1 MAKALVFKAQMKI
14 FFSDLR
20 NFIEATYR
28 DERIPRQDMKLVLAI
43 LVIASIRIFFI
54 PDWIP
59 YFGILD
65 ILFLLA
71 LVFDYFFGVLD
82 QRILL
87 SHYPWGMKS
96 FARLRRVAGFFSLF
110 APSFI
115 KDNLWRYRKDP
126 F

>member
-1 MAKALVFKAQMKI
+1 MKL
-14 FFSDLR
+14 FFNKMKEFLKEVSKDP
-20 NFIEATYR
+20 
-28 DERIPRQDMKLVLAI
+28 RIPLRDKKVVLGI
-43 LVIASIRIFFI
+43 LVILVLRILFI

-65 ILFLLA
+65 ILFFMGI
-71 LVFDYFFGVLD
+71 VFNYFFEVID
-82 QRILL
+82 QSLLL

-96 FARLRRVAGFFSLF
+96 FARIRRFALFIAFF

-115 KDNLWRYRKDP
+115 KDNLWEYTKDP

>member
-1 MAKALVFKAQMKI
+1 MKNA
-14 FFSDLR
+14 FRQLQL
-20 NFIEATYR
+20 FISETWM
-28 DERIPRQDMKLVLAI
+28 DQRIPKRDKKLIIGILVL
-43 LVIASIRIFFI
+43 LLIRIFFI

-65 ILFLLA
+65 VLFLMG
-71 LVFDYFFGVLD
+71 VIGDYLFSIVD
-82 QRILL
+82 QSLLL

-96 FARLRRVAGFFSLF
+96 FARIRRIALFLAIF

-115 KDNLWRYRKDP
+115 TDHLWEYTKEP

>member
-1 MAKALVFKAQMKI
+1 MNKLFNQIKI
-14 FFSDLR
+14 FLSDT
-20 NFIEATYR
+20 AK
-28 DERIPRQDMKLVLAI
+28 DPRIPLRDKKVVVGI
-43 LVIASIRIFFI
+43 LVILIIRILFI

-65 ILFLLA
+65 VLFLIGVVL
-71 LVFDYFFGVLD
+71 DYFFGIID
-82 QRILL
+82 QGLLL

-96 FARLRRVAGFFSLF
+96 FARIRRISLFLAFF

-115 KDNLWRYRKDP
+115 TDNLWEYTKDP